1 MKTRALDQDG
11 DWQFG
16 RGLQSCVTEKNALMQ
31 NVKTRLRQWRNNCFF
46 AMSEG
51 VDYTNYLDIGRK
63 YLLDLDVKR
72 VILQT
77 KGVLR
82 ITTFNSTLNTTSRA
96 LSIQATIE
104 TVFGN
109 VPIETEV

>member
-11 DWQFG
+11 DFMFG

-82 ITTFNSTLNTTSRA
+82 ITTFNSTLNTTSRG